1 MLEMIKIFITF
12 VLLIGLGG
20 CNAKDKIS
28 KMSNKA
34 YIVEA
39 VRTAGGKRDG
49 KLSLWHP
56 ADLGATVL
64 NELVQRLDMDPSLV
78 DDVIFGCVDQ
88 VGAQSGNI
96 ARNAVLSSSFPESV
110 PGTSVD
116 RQCGSSQQAIHFAI
130 QAVMSGTQDIV
141 IGGGVEVMSMV
152 PIGAAVKDGYDAG
165 HGFPFDSDGM
175 KKRYPGIFFSQ
186 FTGAELVAEKWN
198 LSREDLDKFALESH
212 QKAANATD
220 SNFFDREILP
230 VQGKNSEGINDM
242 VIADEGIRF
251 DASLDKLSGLKT
263 VIENG
268 VITAGNASQITD
280 GAAAVM
286 VCNDAGLKKIQANP
300 RAEIVSIAVVGDDPV
315 FMLTGPIPASKKAL
329 SAANLSIDDID
340 LYEVNEAFAPVPL
353 AWAKELKADRKK
365 LNVNGGAMALGHP
378 LGATGAKLMTT
389 LLHEMERTESEFG
402 LQAICEGGGTAN
414 ATIIK
419 RVS

>member
-1 MLEMIKIFITF
+1 MAE
-12 VLLIGLGG
+12 
-20 CNAKDKIS
+20 
-28 KMSNKA
+28 KA

-49 KLSLWHP
+49 RLSLWHP
-56 ADLGATVL
+56 ADLGAKVL
-64 NELVQRLDMDPSLV
+64 DELVTRLDMDPALV
-78 DDVIFGCVDQ
+78 DDVVFGCVDQ
-88 VGAQSGNI
+88 VGAQSGNV
-96 ARNAVLSSSFPESV
+96 ARNAILSSSFPESV

-165 HGFPFDSDGM
+165 HGLPFDSEGM
-175 KKRYPGIFFSQ
+175 KERYPGVFFSQ
-186 FTGAELVAEKWN
+186 FTGAELVADKWN

-212 QKAANATD
+212 QKAAHATE
-220 SNFFDREILP
+220 SKYFDREILP
-230 VQGKNSEGINDM
+230 VEGRNAEGMNDLVM
-242 VIADEGIRF
+242 ADEGIRF
-251 DASLDKLSGLKT
+251 DASLDKLAGLNPVT
-263 VIENG
+263 EGG

-300 RAEIVSIAVVGDDPV
+300 RAEIVSISVVGDDPV
-315 FMLTGPIPASKKAL
+315 FMLTGPIPASIQAL
-329 SAANLSIDDID
+329 KTANLTIDDMD

-353 AWAKELKADRKK
+353 AWAEDLKADRSV

-389 LLHEMERTESEFG
+389 LLHEMERRESTYG

-419 RVS
+419 RI

>member
-1 MLEMIKIFITF
+1 MAE
-12 VLLIGLGG
+12 
-20 CNAKDKIS
+20 
-28 KMSNKA
+28 KA

-56 ADLGATVL
+56 ADLGAKIL
-64 NELVQRLDMDPSLV
+64 DELVTRLDIDPSMV

-152 PIGAAVKDGYDAG
+152 PIGAAVTDGYNAG
-165 HGFPFDSDGM
+165 HGLPFDSDGM
-175 KKRYPGIFFSQ
+175 KARYPGVFFSQ
-186 FTGAELVAEKWN
+186 FTGAELVADKWN

-212 QKAANATD
+212 QKAAQATE
-220 SNFFDREILP
+220 SKFFDKEILP
-230 VQGKNSEGINDM
+230 IEGKNAEGINDLVM
-242 VIADEGIRF
+242 ADEGIRF
-251 DASLDKLSGLKT
+251 DASLDKLAGLKT
-263 VIENG
+263 VTEGG

-286 VCNDAGLKKIQANP
+286 ICNDAGLKKIQSSP
-300 RAEIVSIAVVGDDPV
+300 RAEVVSISVVGDDPV
-315 FMLTGPIPASKKAL
+315 FMLTGPIPASIKAL
-329 SAANLSIDDID
+329 ETANLTIDDMD

-353 AWAKELKADRKK
+353 AWALELQADRSK

-389 LLHEMERTESEFG
+389 LLHEMERRESIFG

-419 RVS
+419 RVG

>member
-1 MLEMIKIFITF
+1 MAE
-12 VLLIGLGG
+12 
-20 CNAKDKIS
+20 
-28 KMSNKA
+28 KA

-49 KLSLWHP
+49 RLSLWHP
-56 ADLGATVL
+56 ADLGAKVL
-64 NELVQRLDMDPSLV
+64 DELVTRLDMDPALV
-78 DDVIFGCVDQ
+78 DDVVFGCVDQ
-88 VGAQSGNI
+88 VGAQSGNV
-96 ARNAVLSSSFPESV
+96 ARNAILSSSFPESV

-165 HGFPFDSDGM
+165 HGLPFDSEGM
-175 KKRYPGIFFSQ
+175 KERYPGVFFSQ
-186 FTGAELVAEKWN
+186 FTGAELVADKWN

-212 QKAANATD
+212 QKAAHATE
-220 SNFFDREILP
+220 SKYFDREILP
-230 VQGKNSEGINDM
+230 VEGRNAEGMKDLVM
-242 VIADEGIRF
+242 ADEGIRF
-251 DASLDKLSGLKT
+251 DASLDKLAGLNPVT
-263 VIENG
+263 EGG

-286 VCNDAGLKKIQANP
+286 VCNDAGLKKIQASP
-300 RAEIVSIAVVGDDPV
+300 RAEIVSISVVGDDPV
-315 FMLTGPIPASKKAL
+315 FMLTGPIPASIQAL
-329 SAANLSIDDID
+329 KTANLTIDDMD

-353 AWAKELKADRKK
+353 AWAEDLKADRSK

-389 LLHEMERTESEFG
+389 LLHEMERRESTYG

-419 RVS
+419 RI

>member
-1 MLEMIKIFITF
+1 MAE
-12 VLLIGLGG
+12 
-20 CNAKDKIS
+20 
-28 KMSNKA
+28 KA

-49 KLSLWHP
+49 RLSLWHP
-56 ADLGATVL
+56 ADLGAKVL
-64 NELVQRLDMDPSLV
+64 DELVTRLDMDPALV
-78 DDVIFGCVDQ
+78 DDVVFGCVDQ
-88 VGAQSGNI
+88 VGAQSGNV
-96 ARNAVLSSSFPESV
+96 ARNAILSSSFPESV

-165 HGFPFDSDGM
+165 HGLPFDSEGM
-175 KKRYPGIFFSQ
+175 KERYPGVFFSQ
-186 FTGAELVAEKWN
+186 FTGAELVADKWN

-212 QKAANATD
+212 QKAAHATE
-220 SNFFDREILP
+220 SKYFDKEILP
-230 VQGKNSEGINDM
+230 VEGRNAEGMNDLVM
-242 VIADEGIRF
+242 ADEGIRF
-251 DASLDKLSGLKT
+251 DASLDKLAGLNPVT
-263 VIENG
+263 EGG

-300 RAEIVSIAVVGDDPV
+300 RAEIVSISVVGDDPV
-315 FMLTGPIPASKKAL
+315 FMLTGPIPASIQAL
-329 SAANLSIDDID
+329 KTADLTIDDMD

-353 AWAKELKADRKK
+353 AWAEELKADRSK

-389 LLHEMERTESEFG
+389 LLHEMERRESTYG

-414 ATIIK
+414 ATILKIIN
-419 RVS
+419 

>member
-1 MLEMIKIFITF
+1 MAE
-12 VLLIGLGG
+12 
-20 CNAKDKIS
+20 
-28 KMSNKA
+28 KA

-49 KLSLWHP
+49 RLSLWHP
-56 ADLGATVL
+56 ADLGAKVL
-64 NELVQRLDMDPSLV
+64 DELVTRLDMDPALV

-152 PIGAAVKDGYDAG
+152 PIGAAVTDGYNAG
-165 HGFPFDSDGM
+165 HGLPFDSEGM
-175 KKRYPGIFFSQ
+175 KARYPGVFFSQ
-186 FTGAELVAEKWN
+186 FTGAELVADKWN

-220 SNFFDREILP
+220 LKYFDKEILP
-230 VQGKNSEGINDM
+230 VEGRNTEGMNDL

-251 DASLDKLSGLKT
+251 DASLDKLAGLKT
-263 VIENG
+263 VTEGG

-286 VCNDAGLKKIQANP
+286 ICNDAGLKKIKSSP
-300 RAEIVSIAVVGDDPV
+300 RAEIVSISVVGDDPV
-315 FMLTGPIPASKKAL
+315 FMLTGPIPASIKAL
-329 SAANLSIDDID
+329 EAANLSIDDMD

-353 AWAKELKADRKK
+353 AWAADLKADRSK

-389 LLHEMERTESEFG
+389 MLHELERRDGTYA

-419 RVS
+419 RI

>member
-1 MLEMIKIFITF
+1 MAE
-12 VLLIGLGG
+12 
-20 CNAKDKIS
+20 
-28 KMSNKA
+28 KA
-34 YIVEA
+34 YIVET

-49 KLSLWHP
+49 RLSLWHP
-56 ADLGATVL
+56 ADLGAKVL
-64 NELVQRLDMDPSLV
+64 DELVTRLDMDPALV
-78 DDVIFGCVDQ
+78 DDVVFGCVDQ
-88 VGAQSGNI
+88 VGAQSGNV
-96 ARNAVLSSSFPESV
+96 ARNAILSSSFPESV

-165 HGFPFDSDGM
+165 HGLPFDSEGM
-175 KKRYPGIFFSQ
+175 KERYPGVFFSQ
-186 FTGAELVAEKWN
+186 FTGAELVADKWN

-212 QKAANATD
+212 QKAAHATE
-220 SNFFDREILP
+220 SKYFDREILP
-230 VQGKNSEGINDM
+230 VEGRNAEGMNDLVM
-242 VIADEGIRF
+242 ADEGIRF
-251 DASLDKLSGLKT
+251 GASLDKLAGLNPVT
-263 VIENG
+263 EGG

-300 RAEIVSIAVVGDDPV
+300 RAEIVSISVVGDDPV
-315 FMLTGPIPASKKAL
+315 FMLTGPIPASIQAL
-329 SAANLSIDDID
+329 KTANLTIDDMD

-353 AWAKELKADRKK
+353 AWAEDLKADRSK

-389 LLHEMERTESEFG
+389 LLHEMERRESTYG

-419 RVS
+419 RI

>member
-1 MLEMIKIFITF
+1 
-12 VLLIGLGG
+12 
-20 CNAKDKIS
+20 
-28 KMSNKA
+28 MSNKA

-64 NELVQRLDMDPSLV
+64 DELVQRLDMDPSLV

-96 ARNAVLSSSFPESV
+96 ARNAILSSSFPESV

-152 PIGAAVKDGYDAG
+152 PIGAAVKDGFDAG